1 MAAIM
6 TCATEWS
13 RPAHHRPS
21 RQIKRSLYVVM
32 KSLASRVSVMNGEG
46 ALSVFARANE
56 LERSGRSIVHLEL
69 GEPGFH
75 PAEPVRDA
83 AKRAID
89 AGLDRYVTPQGIWE
103 LRQALVEYLARTRSV
118 HTVPENVFVTP
129 GCKIA
134 LALTMQA
141 LIEPGDEVI
150 YPDPGFPIYSSV
162 TRSLGAVPV
171 SYRMLAKG
179 GAQPDP
185 DEVAGLVTPR
195 TKLLILN
202 APNNPTGTVLK
213 RDTLAALHETAVR
226 HDLWVISDEIYSRLI
241 YDSAYHS
248 IFMFPGAP
256 ERTII
261 LDGFSKTFAMSGW
274 RLGYAVAPPN
284 AIAAL
289 NMLTVNSFTCVA
301 QFTQIA
307 AIEALRDSTNA
318 VAAMLTEYARRRQI
332 LVAGLNRIPGLAC
345 HWPQGAF
352 FAWVDVSGT
361 GMTGDE
367 FSERLLEEAGV
378 AGIAGSSFGEHGR
391 NFVRFSFAQES
402 EHLHAAVQRIEQFV
416 EAVAR
421 LGTANSKRRSSRR

>member
-1 MAAIM
+1 
-6 TCATEWS
+6 
-13 RPAHHRPS
+13 
-21 RQIKRSLYVVM
+21 M
-32 KSLASRVSVMNGEG
+32 KSLATRISVMNGEG

-75 PAEPVRDA
+75 PAEPVRTA

-89 AGLDRYVTPQGIWE
+89 AGLDRYVSPQGIPE
-103 LRQALVEYLARTRSV
+103 LRLALVEYLARTRSL
-118 HTVPENVFVTP
+118 HTAPENVFVAP

-134 LALTMQA
+134 LALAMQA

-150 YPDPGFPIYSSV
+150 YPDPGFPIYPSV
-162 TRSLGAVPV
+162 TRSLGAVPIA
-171 SYRMLAKG
+171 YRMLATG
-179 GAQPDP
+179 SAQPDP
-185 DEVAGLVTPR
+185 DEVAALVTPR

-202 APNNPTGTVLK
+202 APNNPTGTLISLE
-213 RDTLAALHETAVR
+213 TLAALHEIAVR

-241 YDSAYHS
+241 YDGVYHS

-274 RLGYAVAPPN
+274 RLGYAIAPPN

-307 AIEALRDSTNA
+307 AVEALRDSTNA
-318 VAAMLTEYARRRQI
+318 VTAMLSEYARRRQI

-345 HWPQGAF
+345 PWPQGAF
-352 FAWVDVSGT
+352 FAWVDVSGC

-367 FSERLLEEAGV
+367 FSQRLLEEAGV
-378 AGIAGSSFGEHGR
+378 AGIAGSAFGAHGR
-391 NFVRFSFAQES
+391 DFVRFSFAQES
-402 EHLHAAVQRIEQFV
+402 EHLQAAVQRIEQFV
-416 EAVAR
+416 EAATS
-421 LGTANSKRRSSRR
+421 LSTANSKR